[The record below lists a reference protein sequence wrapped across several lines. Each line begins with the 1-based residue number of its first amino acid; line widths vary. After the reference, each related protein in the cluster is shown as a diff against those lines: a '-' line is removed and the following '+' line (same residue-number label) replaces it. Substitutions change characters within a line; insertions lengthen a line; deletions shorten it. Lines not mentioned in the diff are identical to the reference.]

1 MNPLD
6 KVISFFNPV
15 AGERRVRARL
25 RTEIMNSKAGY
36 EAAGKGRRWFRA
48 SSTSQNAE
56 NRIALT
62 TLRAISREL
71 ERNNP
76 YVGIALDVIQSTTV
90 GTGIVPVAKHED
102 EEKKKLANQ
111 LMKEWAES
119 SLCDYDGNLNL
130 FGLQSLAIRTQSLSG
145 EALIVKRV
153 SNDKRM
159 RVPLKLQ
166 LLEGDFLDH
175 QKDQIMNTD
184 KTIQGVQFGSNGQPS
199 GYWLF
204 ESHPGEAGFFATKSN
219 LVGADQIAHIYE
231 IKRPGQVRGIPTGIN
246 VLTRLKG
253 LDDFQDARIE
263 QQKVAACLVGAIY
276 NTEGDDSVKGDPLPE
291 RLEPGMLPRLGGGE
305 QIAFNN
311 PPSVSGQD
319 GFVQGEQRVI
329 ATAYG
334 ITYESLTGDWRGTNF
349 ASGKMGRIGM
359 YANVD
364 RKRRLMLIP
373 QMCKKIEKWFI
384 ETAVLAGH
392 DISGVTFD
400 WTPPKKEILDIKN
413 ELPAIRDEVRAG
425 LNSLQGALRERGL
438 NITDVMNELK
448 EDFELLDKLGLKLD
462 IDPRHLTKS
471 GQAQAEPSE
480 PEAPSEPDKPE
491 DEAA

>member
-1 MNPLD
+1 MNPID
-6 KVISFFNPV
+6 KVIGFFNPV
-15 AGERRVRARL
+15 AGERRARARI
-25 RTEIMNSKAGY
+25 RTQIINTQASY
-36 EAAGKGRRWFRA
+36 DAAGKGRRWFKA
-48 SSTSQNAE
+48 SNTSQNAE

-62 TLRAISREL
+62 TLRAVSREL

-76 YVGIALDVIQSTTV
+76 YVGIALDVVQSSTV
-90 GTGIVPVAKHED
+90 GTGIVPVAKHDNEN
-102 EEKKKLANQ
+102 KKKLANE

-119 SLCDYDGNLNL
+119 TLCDYDGNLNL
-130 FGLQSLAIRTQSLSG
+130 FGLQSLAIRTQGLSG
-145 EALIVKRV
+145 EALVIKRV

-175 QKDQIMNTD
+175 QKDQLINSD
-184 KTIQGVQFGSNGQPS
+184 KTIQGVEFAANGQPS
-199 GYWLF
+199 GYWVF
-204 ESHPGEAGFFATKSN
+204 ETHPGEAGFFATASKKVS
-219 LVGADQIAHIYE
+219 ADQIAHVYE

-246 VLTRLKG
+246 VFTRLKG

-263 QQKVAACLVGAIY
+263 QQKVAACLVGAVY
-276 NTEGDDSVKGDPLPE
+276 SPEGDGNKGDPLPE
-291 RLEPGMLPRLGGGE
+291 RLEPGMLPRLADGE
-305 QIAFNN
+305 QINFNN

-319 GFVQGEQRVI
+319 GFVNGEQHII
-329 ATAYG
+329 ATAWG

-349 ASGKMGRIGM
+349 ASGKMGRTQM
-359 YANVD
+359 YANIE
-364 RKRRLMLIP
+364 RRRRLMLIP

-384 ETAVLAGH
+384 ETATLAGH

-438 NITDVMNELK
+438 NINDVMRELK
-448 EDFELLDKLGLKLD
+448 EDFALLDQLGLKLD

-471 GQAQAEPSE
+471 GQAQAEPAE
-480 PEAPSEPDKPE
+480 PEPSEPDKPE